1 MSSPS
6 LAVASDSEPT
16 LRVWIDTDAA
26 CGHRATADPDDC
38 FALWML
44 TKAPQVVVAG
54 VSTVFGNA
62 PLADTD
68 RIVRSVLER
77 SKRGDLPPLV
87 HRGLAHAFE
96 EITPEPMPGG
106 VLAIREALREG
117 PLRIVALGP
126 LSNIAAAIHDHPAL
140 ARNIVEVV
148 AVMGKREGHLFHP
161 SEGARLNLLFG
172 HGPIFSDVNFSRDV
186 LAARMV
192 MRSGVRITL
201 LPYELARQVSL
212 TGDDLSRF
220 ERTGGTLGWIARS
233 SRGWLAY
240 WRAVVGRDG
249 FYPFDL
255 LAAVYAIDDR
265 HLGCAREPARVGVD
279 GKVGP
284 FFRGSASLLVGAHSG
299 DDEAFGPAVD
309 VTFCTVAH
317 PSLRPWLLATLVDAR
332 TGFTRQRR
340 HPCSRGRRS
349 AVGPS
354 CMQSCC
360 RSPPSP
366 ART

>member
-1 MSSPS
+1 MDLADRPRLILWLAVAGLATAMNSSS
-6 LAVASDSEPT
+6 LAVASDSEPAM
-16 LRVWIDTDAA
+16 RVWIDTDAA

-44 TKAPQVVVAG
+44 TKAPQFVVAG

-68 RIVRSVLER
+68 RIVRRVLER
-77 SKRGDLPPLV
+77 SNRGDLPQLV
-87 HRGLAHAFE
+87 HRGFAHAIE
-96 EITPEPMPGG
+96 EVTPEPMPGG

-117 PLRIVALGP
+117 PLRIIALGP
-126 LSNIAAAIHDHPAL
+126 LSNIAAAIHDQPAL
-140 ARNIVEVV
+140 ARNVVEVV

-186 LAARMV
+186 VAARMV
-192 MRSGVRITL
+192 MGAGVRITL

-284 FFRGSASLLVGAHSG
+284 FFRGSASLLVGAPHSG
-299 DDEAFGPAVD
+299 DDRAFGPAVD
-309 VTFCTVAH
+309 VTYCTVAH

-332 TGFTRQRR
+332 IGFTRRN
-340 HPCSRGRRS
+340 
-349 AVGPS
+349 
-354 CMQSCC
+354 
-360 RSPPSP
+360 
-366 ART
+366 

>member
-1 MSSPS
+1 MSSSS

-68 RIVRSVLER
+68 RIVRRVLER
-77 SKRGDLPPLV
+77 SKRGDLPPRV
-87 HRGLAHAFE
+87 HRGFAHAFE
-96 EITPEPMPGG
+96 EVTPEPMPGG

-212 TGDDLSRF
+212 TGGDLSRF
-220 ERTGGTLGWIARS
+220 ERMGGTLGWIARS

-240 WRAVVGRDG
+240 WRAIVGRDG

-255 LAAVYAIDDR
+255 LAAVYTIDDR
-265 HLGCAREPARVGVD
+265 HVGCAREPARVAVD

-284 FFRGSASLLVGAHSG
+284 FFRGSASLLVGAPHSG
-299 DDEAFGPAVD
+299 DDRAFGPAVD
-309 VTFCTVAH
+309 VTYCTVAH

-332 TGFTRQRR
+332 SGFTRKRR
-340 HPCSRGRRS
+340 HALSWAVRLPRRERNQRILLRLR
-349 AVGPS
+349 P
-354 CMQSCC
+354 
-360 RSPPSP
+360 R
-366 ART
+366 